1 MKEFFK
7 KIGRVIV
14 VSAIYIYCKVVY
26 RMKIVGKDNIPKE
39 GPIIICGNHR
49 SFLDPPLVEATC
61 GRYARFL
68 AKEELTKNKFLAF
81 LGYIFDAILV
91 KRDSKEVT
99 AIKESL
105 KTLKE
110 GQCLALFPE
119 GTRNGLEKGEKVK
132 DGAAFFAVRSGA
144 KLIPFSIKGGQKGD
158 WKVTI
163 TYGEPLD
170 FSQYKGAKDK
180 ETLDKVTNKIM
191 ENIIGLTK

>member
-7 KIGRVIV
+7 KIGRGIV
-14 VSAIYIYCKVVY
+14 KGAIYIYCKVVY
-26 RMKIVGKDNIPKE
+26 RVKIVGKDNIPKE

-49 SFLDPPLVEATC
+49 SFLDPPLIEATC
-61 GRYARFL
+61 GRYTRFL

-81 LGYIFDAILV
+81 LGIIFDAILV

-105 KTLKE
+105 KTLKN
-110 GQCLALFPE
+110 GDCLALFPE
-119 GTRNGLEKGEKVK
+119 GTRNGLEKGEEVK

-144 KLIPFSIKGGQKGD
+144 KVVPCGIKGGTKGD

-163 TYGEPLD
+163 TYGKPLD
-170 FSQYKGAKDK
+170 YSQYKGKKDK
-180 ETLDKVTNKIM
+180 ETLDKVTNEIM
-191 ENIIGLTK
+191 ENIISLTK